1 MKLAY
6 FDDYRLGVLRGG
18 TVVDVS
24 AVVKD
29 IPHTGP
35 HDLMSSLIAHF
46 DSYRGRLEDAAAKG
60 QGIPLG

>member
-1 MKLAY
+1 
-6 FDDYRLGVLRGG
+6 
-18 TVVDVS
+18 VDVS